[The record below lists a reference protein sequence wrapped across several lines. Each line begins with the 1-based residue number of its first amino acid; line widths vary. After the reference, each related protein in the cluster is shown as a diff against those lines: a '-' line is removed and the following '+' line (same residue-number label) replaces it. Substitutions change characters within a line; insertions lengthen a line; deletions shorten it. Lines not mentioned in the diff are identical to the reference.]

1 MGRPNLFWKFSETIY
16 IVVIIEKV
24 MKASSGHFVLK
35 EEIEYRDMTKVFP
48 EVLTTFLTET
58 EQVPEDA
65 DVMQMFIHLNIAELE
80 MNKKPE
86 GYNRKGRMRM
96 VFPLGRKE
104 FYIRGSAKSGEVVR
118 ISEKISKL
126 LTKNGVK
133 HDLEWN
139 ALSSFKE

>member
-1 MGRPNLFWKFSETIY
+1 
-16 IVVIIEKV
+16 

-96 VFPLGRKE
+96 VFPLGKKE